1 MHHASVLRVEPVLRY
16 DIGSFAP
23 EMLQSHVFP
32 GANSNKHP
40 VYPEPR
46 RAIPQHSNHVRVGP
60 LLRRGFSPSAPE
72 MLHPYVF
79 PGANPNRHPAIP
91 QDPNNLQVTI
101 DIRYQYAIMLSLSWH
116 DSSVPCEPCAPAT
129 RSF

>member
-32 GANSNKHP
+32 GANSNEHP

-46 RAIPQHSNHVRVGP
+46 RSITQHSNHVHVCP
-60 LLRRGFSPSAPE
+60 LLQRGFSHSAPE
-72 MLHPYVF
+72 MLHPYAF
-79 PGANPNRHPAIP
+79 PVSNPTTHPHTP
-91 QDPNNLQVTI
+91 QHPHPVHET
-101 DIRYQYAIMLSLSWH
+101 
-116 DSSVPCEPCAPAT
+116 
-129 RSF
+129 